1 MSRKQV
7 KHKKQVIDNKD
18 LRFVAYMR
26 KSTEDDKHQIFSIRD
41 QKTWI
46 EKTAK
51 QFGYKIIAM
60 FDEERSAAK
69 PNNRPEFYKMMSMI
83 ESGKANAI
91 ICYHVDRLSRNP
103 IDSAQLQWDLSQS
116 IIQKIHASDGTYLPR
131 SGNLALA
138 LQGCMAAQYSVSLS
152 ERVENSMLENNR
164 RGRCNGWAA
173 AGYKNWNDEDNKKKS
188 IVVKDLS
195 VLDGADG
202 SRYVLIQKALKAF
215 GTGKYSPVEIK
226 QMLDEWGFRSRR
238 NRKPI
243 TLGGVHYILESPFYC
258 GYTEDPETREWH
270 KAEWYDIAMISEDE
284 YRHNQQ
290 IKRKYSRNKGY
301 KPRVS
306 CNAKKFQL
314 KGTMICSSCGCGI
327 GGGDHPKKMAD
338 GSIKVYTHYA
348 CNNNNHNSQNKCHLH
363 GGISE
368 EQAFE
373 QIKEMFDSYTI
384 SQPLYDWALEIF
396 QDLKDE
402 EIYERNQIEHNQNAS
417 IKELR
422 AKRDELLD
430 AFLNRGNLGI
440 IMTPEDYNSRREK
453 LDKAIEELEN
463 SRVEAQQRSRNWYE
477 IIGKTMETL
486 SDPSKTL
493 DEGACDGEYRE
504 ILQSIGPQAY
514 LEECFDRYCK
524 NGKVLTK
531 RIIKVDPY
539 PWLKKIQ
546 KSAKK
551 IEADYS
557 EVFTANLQGKNYL
570 KSAPYNEWCT

>member
-1 MSRKQV
+1 
-7 KHKKQVIDNKD
+7 
-18 LRFVAYMR
+18 
-26 KSTEDDKHQIFSIRD
+26 
-41 QKTWI
+41 
-46 EKTAK
+46 
-51 QFGYKIIAM
+51 
-60 FDEERSAAK
+60 
-69 PNNRPEFYKMMSMI
+69 
-83 ESGKANAI
+83 
-91 ICYHVDRLSRNP
+91 
-103 IDSAQLQWDLSQS
+103 
-116 IIQKIHASDGTYLPR
+116 
-131 SGNLALA
+131 
-138 LQGCMAAQYSVSLS
+138 
-152 ERVENSMLENNR
+152 
-164 RGRCNGWAA
+164 
-173 AGYKNWNDEDNKKKS
+173 
-188 IVVKDLS
+188 
-195 VLDGADG
+195 
-202 SRYVLIQKALKAF
+202 
-215 GTGKYSPVEIK
+215 
-226 QMLDEWGFRSRR
+226 MLDEWGFRPRGKKNS
-238 NRKPI
+238 I

-258 GYTEDPETREWH
+258 GYTEDPETGEWH

-290 IKRKYSRNKGY
+290 IKRKYSRNNGY
-301 KPRVS
+301 KPRVF
-306 CNAKKFQL
+306 CKAKKFQL

-368 EQAFE
+368 KQAFR
-373 QIKEMFDSYTI
+373 QIEEMFDSYTI

-396 QDLKDE
+396 QSLKDE
-402 EIYERNQIEHNQNAS
+402 EIYERNQIEHSQNAS
-417 IKELR
+417 IKGLKDQR
-422 AKRDELLD
+422 NKLLD
-430 AFLNRGNLGI
+430 TYLNKDSLGI

-453 LDKAIEELEN
+453 LDAAIEELEQ

-477 IIGKTMETL
+477 IIGKTLETL

-493 DEGACDGEYRE
+493 EEGACDGEYRD

-557 EVFTANLQGKNYL
+557 EVFTTNLQGKNHT
-570 KSAPYNEWCT
+570 KSAPYYEWCA